1 MAVLLRLIVVLCE
14 VIAHGNEAVVVK
26 PEGVSLGSSLGQ
38 WGREKIL
45 GWRGANLS
53 MVQFISLY
61 ITETLQYHST

>member
-1 MAVLLRLIVVLCE
+1 MAVLVRLVVVLCE

-45 GWRGANLS
+45 GWRGTNLR
-53 MVQFISLY
+53 MV
-61 ITETLQYHST
+61 